1 MTMPQMKLVEQ
12 DSWLIPVSQAVTERY
27 LRFKNRLNA
36 LEQNYGSLL
45 AFAQA
50 DKLFGFNYDTVRK
63 GWWFREWAPAASQLF
78 IMGDFNG
85 WNKYSHPLLNNGR
98 GIWEFF
104 FDDKTYQGKLV
115 HQSLYKLI
123 VQSQIGENERIPV
136 YAKRVIQDDNTK
148 DFTAQFWNPE
158 KTFLFKHKAP
168 VPDKNT
174 PLLIY
179 ESHIGMAQ
187 EREGVGTYAEFR
199 DEILPRIVKAGY
211 NAIQLMAVAEHPYY
225 GSFGYHVANF
235 FAASSRF
242 GTPEELKSLVDRA
255 HELGLYV
262 IMDIVHSHTVK
273 NTREGLNLFDG
284 TDYQYT
290 HHGSR
295 GDHPQW
301 DSKLFNYGKEEV
313 LQMLLS
319 NVRYWLEEFGFDGY
333 RFDGVTSML
342 YFHHGMGV
350 DFDQPEKFFTEG
362 VEFDAVTYLQL
373 ANTLIHQLN
382 PDYISIAEEVSGMPG
397 LCKPIEDG
405 GIGFD
410 YRLGMGLPDFWIKLL
425 KDQQDEAWN
434 IHEMYHTMTNR
445 HFDIKTVAYAES
457 HDQALVGDKTIA
469 FRLMDKEMYFN
480 MSKSSENLIVDR
492 GIALHK
498 MIRLFTISLGGE
510 AWLNFMGNEFGH
522 PEWIDF
528 PREGNNWS
536 YKHARRQWSLI
547 EKDYL
552 KYHWLSDFDKAMI
565 KLIKDYKI
573 MQALP
578 PWLLKAD
585 EACKTI
591 VFERNHL
598 VFVFNWHPSDALP
611 DYEIPLK
618 ETGDYELILSTDDAS
633 FGGFD
638 RMDKKLKYPSYLKD
652 EQAFMKIY
660 NTNRTAMVFK
670 PVTWKAK
677 QK

>member
-1 MTMPQMKLVEQ
+1 MRIVEQ
-12 DSWLIPVSQAVTERY
+12 DPWLEPVSQAVTERY
-27 LRFKNRLNA
+27 LRFKGRLQE
-36 LEQNYGSLL
+36 LERNYGSLK
-45 AFAQA
+45 AFATA
-50 DKLFGFNYDTVRK
+50 DKLFGFNYDSVRK
-63 GWWFREWAPAASQLF
+63 GWWFREWAPGASQLF
-78 IMGDFNG
+78 IMGDFNN
-85 WNKYSHPLLNNGR
+85 WNKYSHPLINNGK
-98 GIWEFF
+98 GIWEIF
-104 FDDKTYQGKLV
+104 FDDKTYQSSLV
-115 HQSLYKLI
+115 HESLYKLI

-148 DFTAQFWNPE
+148 DFSAQFWNPK
-158 KTFLFKHKAP
+158 KTSKFKSKAP
-168 VPDKNT
+168 ILSANQ

-187 EREGVGTYAEFR
+187 ETEGVGTYAEFR
-199 DEILPRIVKAGY
+199 DKILPRIVKAGY
-211 NAIQLMAVAEHPYY
+211 NAIQLMAIAEHPYY

-235 FAASSRF
+235 FAPSSRF
-242 GTPEELKSLVDRA
+242 GTPEELKSLVDKA
-255 HELGLYV
+255 HELGLLV

-295 GDHPQW
+295 GEHPQW

-313 LQMLLS
+313 LHMLLS
-319 NVRYWLEEFGFDGY
+319 NVRYWIEEFGFDGY

-350 DFDQPEKFFTEG
+350 SFDQPERFFTDG

-373 ANTLIHQLN
+373 ANTLIHELN
-382 PDYISIAEEVSGMPG
+382 PAHLSIAEDVSGMPG
-397 LCKPIEDG
+397 LCKSIEDG

-469 FRLMDKEMYFN
+469 FRLMDKDMYFH
-480 MSKSSENLIVDR
+480 MAKSEESLVIDR

-552 KYHWLSDFDKAMI
+552 KYHWLSDFDRAM
-565 KLIKDYKI
+565 LQLMKDYQI

-591 VFERNHL
+591 VFERNNL
-598 VFVFNWHPSDALP
+598 IFVFNWHPSDSIP
-611 DYEIPLK
+611 DYEIPLRQ
-618 ETGDYELILSTDDAS
+618 TGDYELLLSTDDS
-633 FGGFD
+633 LFGGFG
-638 RMDKKLKYPSYLKD
+638 RMDKTVRYPSYLRD
-652 EQAFMKIY
+652 EQAIMKIY
-660 NTNRTAMVFK
+660 NTNRTAMVLKPFK
-670 PVTWKAK
+670 IKK
-677 QK
+677 K

>member
-1 MTMPQMKLVEQ
+1 MTTPTMRIVEQ
-12 DSWLIPVSQAVTERY
+12 DPWLKPVSQAVTERY
-27 LRFKNRLNA
+27 LRFKGRLQE
-36 LEQNYGSLL
+36 LEQNYGSLK
-45 AFAQA
+45 AFATA
-50 DKLFGFNYDTVRK
+50 DKLFGFNYDSMRK
-63 GWWFREWAPAASQLF
+63 GWWFREWAPGASQLF
-78 IMGDFNG
+78 IMGDFNN
-85 WNKYSHPLLNNGR
+85 WNKYNHPLINNGR
-98 GIWEFF
+98 GIWEIF
-104 FDDKTYQGKLV
+104 FDDKTYHSSLV
-115 HQSLYKLI
+115 HESLYKLI

-136 YAKRVIQDDNTK
+136 YAKRVIQDENSK
-148 DFTAQFWNPE
+148 DFSAQFWNPQ
-158 KTFLFKHKAP
+158 KVHKFKNKSPVLDANQPLF
-168 VPDKNT
+168 
-174 PLLIY
+174 IY
-179 ESHIGMAQ
+179 ESHVGMAQ
-187 EREGVGTYAEFR
+187 ETEGVGTYAEFR
-199 DEILPRIVKAGY
+199 DKTLPRIVKAGY
-211 NAIQLMAVAEHPYY
+211 NAIQLMAIAEHPYY

-235 FAASSRF
+235 FAPSSRF

-255 HELGLYV
+255 HGLGLLV

-313 LQMLLS
+313 LHMLLS
-319 NVRYWLEEFGFDGY
+319 NVRYWVEEFGFDGY

-350 DFDQPEKFFTEG
+350 NFDQPERFFTDG

-382 PDYISIAEEVSGMPG
+382 PAYLTIAEDVSGMPG

-425 KDQQDEAWN
+425 KHQQDEAWN

-469 FRLMDKEMYFN
+469 FRLMDKDMYFH
-480 MSKSSENLIVDR
+480 MAKAEQSLVIDR

-536 YKHARRQWSLI
+536 YKYARRQWSLI

-552 KYHWLSDFDKAMI
+552 KYHWLSDFDRAMLQLM
-565 KLIKDYKI
+565 KNYQI

-598 VFVFNWHPSDALP
+598 VFVFNWHPSDSIP

-618 ETGDYELILSTDDAS
+618 QTGDYELILSTDDPL
-633 FGGFD
+633 FGGFG
-638 RMDKKLKYPSYLKD
+638 RMDKSIRYPSYTRD

-670 PVTWKAK
+670 PVKIIMK
-677 QK
+677 

>member
-1 MTMPQMKLVEQ
+1 MRIVEQ
-12 DSWLIPVSQAVTERY
+12 DPWLKPVSQAVTERY
-27 LRFKNRLNA
+27 LRFKGRLQE
-36 LEQNYGSLL
+36 LEQNYGSLK
-45 AFAQA
+45 AFATA
-50 DKLFGFNYDTVRK
+50 DKLFGFNYDSMRK
-63 GWWFREWAPAASQLF
+63 GWWFREWAPGASQLF
-78 IMGDFNG
+78 IMGDFND
-85 WNKYSHPLLNNGR
+85 WNKYNHPLINNGR
-98 GIWEFF
+98 GIWEIF
-104 FDDKTYQGKLV
+104 FDDKTYHSSLV
-115 HQSLYKLI
+115 HESLYKLI

-136 YAKRVIQDDNTK
+136 YAKRVIQDENSK
-148 DFTAQFWNPE
+148 DFSAQFWNPQ
-158 KTFLFKHKAP
+158 KVYKFKNKSPVLDANQPLF
-168 VPDKNT
+168 
-174 PLLIY
+174 IY
-179 ESHIGMAQ
+179 ESHVGMAQ
-187 EREGVGTYAEFR
+187 ETEGVGTYAEFR
-199 DEILPRIVKAGY
+199 DKTLPRIVKAGY
-211 NAIQLMAVAEHPYY
+211 NAIQLMAIAEHPYY

-235 FAASSRF
+235 FAPSSRF

-255 HELGLYV
+255 HGLGLLV

-313 LQMLLS
+313 LHMLLS
-319 NVRYWLEEFGFDGY
+319 NVRYWVEEFGFDGY

-350 DFDQPEKFFTEG
+350 NFDQPERFFTDG

-382 PDYISIAEEVSGMPG
+382 PAYLTIAEDVSGMPG

-425 KDQQDEAWN
+425 KHQQDEAWN

-469 FRLMDKEMYFN
+469 FRLMDKDMYFH
-480 MSKSSENLIVDR
+480 MAKAEQSLVIDR

-536 YKHARRQWSLI
+536 YKYARRQWSLI

-552 KYHWLSDFDKAMI
+552 KYHWLSDFDRAMLQLM
-565 KLIKDYKI
+565 KNYQI

-598 VFVFNWHPSDALP
+598 VFVFNWHPSDSIP

-618 ETGDYELILSTDDAS
+618 QTGDYELILSTDDPL
-633 FGGFD
+633 FGGFG
-638 RMDKKLKYPSYLKD
+638 RMDKSIRYPSYTRD

-670 PVTWKAK
+670 PVKIIMK
-677 QK
+677 

>member
-1 MTMPQMKLVEQ
+1 MTTPTMRIVEQ
-12 DSWLIPVSQAVTERY
+12 DPWLKPVSQAVTERY
-27 LRFKNRLNA
+27 LRFKGRLQE
-36 LEQNYGSLL
+36 LEQNYGSLK
-45 AFAQA
+45 AFATA
-50 DKLFGFNYDTVRK
+50 DKLFGFNYDSMRK
-63 GWWFREWAPAASQLF
+63 GWWFREWAPGASQLF
-78 IMGDFNG
+78 IMGDFNN
-85 WNKYSHPLLNNGR
+85 WNKYNHPLINNGR
-98 GIWEFF
+98 GIWEIF
-104 FDDKTYQGKLV
+104 FDDKTYHSSLV
-115 HQSLYKLI
+115 HESLYKLI

-136 YAKRVIQDDNTK
+136 YAKRVIQDENSK
-148 DFTAQFWNPE
+148 DFSAQFWNPQ
-158 KTFLFKHKAP
+158 KVYKFKNKSPVLDANQPLF
-168 VPDKNT
+168 
-174 PLLIY
+174 IY
-179 ESHIGMAQ
+179 ESHVGMAQ
-187 EREGVGTYAEFR
+187 ETEGVGTYAEFR
-199 DEILPRIVKAGY
+199 DKTLPRIVKAGY
-211 NAIQLMAVAEHPYY
+211 NAIQLMAIAEHPYY

-235 FAASSRF
+235 FAPSSRF

-255 HELGLYV
+255 HGLGLLV

-313 LQMLLS
+313 LHMLLS
-319 NVRYWLEEFGFDGY
+319 NVRYWVEEFGFDGY

-350 DFDQPEKFFTEG
+350 NFDQPERFFTDG

-382 PDYISIAEEVSGMPG
+382 PAYLTIAEDVSGMPG

-425 KDQQDEAWN
+425 KHQQDEAWN

-469 FRLMDKEMYFN
+469 FRLMDKDMYFH
-480 MSKSSENLIVDR
+480 MAKAEQSLVIDR

-536 YKHARRQWSLI
+536 YKYARRQWSLI

-552 KYHWLSDFDKAMI
+552 KYHWLSDFDRAMLQLM
-565 KLIKDYKI
+565 KNYQI

-598 VFVFNWHPSDALP
+598 VFVFNWHPSDSIP

-618 ETGDYELILSTDDAS
+618 QTGDYELILSTDDPL
-633 FGGFD
+633 FGGFG
-638 RMDKKLKYPSYLKD
+638 RMDKSIRYPSYTRD

-670 PVTWKAK
+670 PVKIIMK
-677 QK
+677 

>member
-1 MTMPQMKLVEQ
+1 MTTPTMRIVEQ
-12 DSWLIPVSQAVTERY
+12 DPWLKPVSQAVTERY
-27 LRFKNRLNA
+27 LRFKGRLQE
-36 LEQNYGSLL
+36 LEQNYGSLK
-45 AFAQA
+45 AFATA
-50 DKLFGFNYDTVRK
+50 DKLFGFNYDSMRK
-63 GWWFREWAPAASQLF
+63 GWWFREWAPGASQLF
-78 IMGDFNG
+78 IMGDFNN
-85 WNKYSHPLLNNGR
+85 WNKYNHPLINNGR
-98 GIWEFF
+98 GIWEIF
-104 FDDKTYQGKLV
+104 FDDKTYHSSLV
-115 HQSLYKLI
+115 HESLYKLI

-136 YAKRVIQDDNTK
+136 YAKRVIQDENSK
-148 DFTAQFWNPE
+148 DFSAQFWNPQ
-158 KTFLFKHKAP
+158 KVYKFKNKSPVLDANQPLF
-168 VPDKNT
+168 
-174 PLLIY
+174 IY
-179 ESHIGMAQ
+179 ESHVGMAQ
-187 EREGVGTYAEFR
+187 ETEGVGTYAEFR
-199 DEILPRIVKAGY
+199 DKTLPRIVKAGY
-211 NAIQLMAVAEHPYY
+211 NAIQLMAIAEHPYY

-235 FAASSRF
+235 FAPSSRF

-255 HELGLYV
+255 HGLGLLV

-313 LQMLLS
+313 LHMLLS
-319 NVRYWLEEFGFDGY
+319 NVRYWVEEFGFDGY

-350 DFDQPEKFFTEG
+350 NFDQPERFFTDG

-382 PDYISIAEEVSGMPG
+382 PAYLTIAEDVSGMPG

-425 KDQQDEAWN
+425 KHQQDEAWN

-469 FRLMDKEMYFN
+469 FRLMDKDMYFH
-480 MSKSSENLIVDR
+480 MAKAEQSLVIDR

-536 YKHARRQWSLI
+536 YKYARRQWSLI

-552 KYHWLSDFDKAMI
+552 KYHWLSDFDRAMLQLM
-565 KLIKDYKI
+565 KNYQI

-578 PWLLKAD
+578 PWLLRAD

-598 VFVFNWHPSDALP
+598 VFVFNWHPSDSIP

-618 ETGDYELILSTDDAS
+618 QTGDYELILSTDDPL
-633 FGGFD
+633 FGGFG
-638 RMDKKLKYPSYLKD
+638 RMDKSIRYPSYTRD

-670 PVTWKAK
+670 PVKIIMK
-677 QK
+677 